1 MIGNVALV
9 VMVVGVISLYVECS
23 VKQWETAFD
32 SAYGDLG

>member
-9 VMVVGVISLYVECS
+9 VMVVGVIRLYVECP
-23 VKQWETAFD
+23 VKQCESVCD